1 MSVPNYHGF
10 TALFVFSSIAARFFT
25 PQIGGAG
32 ATVTTQQGLPFRI
45 DHDEKFNQTT
55 HLQYQPFKR
64 GPWVGFNWRYD
75 RGMVAG
81 QAPWYGVNP
90 GNDCPQ
96 STTLDGQPAILM
108 QDGSGN
114 PLSAGLEYEAG
125 FACGGIGATPVTPL
139 PFVCPA
145 TESSSNL
152 INVAAPNTQ
161 NDDRHPT
168 RIVQRSLFD
177 LSVGQDNLFHGN
189 RFKWS
194 AQLTS
199 VNLTNE

>member
-45 DHDEKFNQTT
+45 
-55 HLQYQPFKR
+55 
-64 GPWVGFNWRYD
+64 
-75 RGMVAG
+75 
-81 QAPWYGVNP
+81 
-90 GNDCPQ
+90 
-96 STTLDGQPAILM
+96 
-108 QDGSGN
+108 
-114 PLSAGLEYEAG
+114 
-125 FACGGIGATPVTPL
+125 
-139 PFVCPA
+139 VCPA

-177 LSVGQDNLFHGN
+177 LSVGQDNLFKGD
-189 RFKWS
+189 RYKW
-194 AQLTS
+194 TS
-199 VNLTNE
+199 R